1 MQRGWC
7 HLLAACP
14 IPAPRWREKDSNPRS
29 PARETT
35 LRDCLLI
42 EEVRFA
48 LDSPLEGAGF
58 EPSVPLAAS
67 GRRGGRRGSATL
79 PATRAPPPKVRFA
92 TDSSLEREGFE

>member
-1 MQRGWC
+1 MTR
-7 HLLAACP
+7 
-14 IPAPRWREKDSNPRS
+14 RWREKDSNPRS

-67 GRRGGRRGSATL
+67 EGEVERAQAQKTLSLSRGTEG
-79 PATRAPPPKVRFA
+79 PNPPPSTSESPFPGE
-92 TDSSLEREGFE
+92 DSDAGPTIVP